1 MILTW
6 SRKDAF
12 LVAGDRRVECW
23 SKVRNELNGL
33 RPYVPLHEDKTD
45 VVRSFPA
52 NVPIMPRPFPVG
64 NWQITGFR
72 IHPNVAT
79 DGYLYPVFIA
89 TDAINECPEW
99 ELDSNGRY
107 LRPTGRV
114 VHDGANGL
122 HFSTSDWT
130 QGCLRVAKESDIRW
144 LWLSLTPGVDRII
157 VRD

>member
-1 MILTW
+1 M
-6 SRKDAF
+6 
-12 LVAGDRRVECW
+12 AGDRRVECW

-33 RPYVPLHEDKTD
+33 RPYRPLHDGKTD
-45 VVRSFPA
+45 VVRSSPA
-52 NVPIMPRPFPVG
+52 NTPIMPRPFPAG
-64 NWQITGFR
+64 NWLITGFR
-72 IHPNVAT
+72 IHPDAAT

-99 ELDSNGRY
+99 ELDAEGRY
-107 LRPTGRV
+107 LRPTGRM

-130 QGCLRVAKESDIRW
+130 QGCLRIKAESDIRW
-144 LWLSLTPGVDRII
+144 LWSSLTPGVDRII